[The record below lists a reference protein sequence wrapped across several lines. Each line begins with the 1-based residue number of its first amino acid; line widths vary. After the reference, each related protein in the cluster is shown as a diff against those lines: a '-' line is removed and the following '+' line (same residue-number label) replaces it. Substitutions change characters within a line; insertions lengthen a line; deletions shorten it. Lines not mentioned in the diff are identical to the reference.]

1 MGCKELI
8 ESLQAA
14 GDERIKAM
22 RLEAEQEAERVR
34 AGARRKIAEVRADH
48 AAKRSAAAAAHEEHC
63 IAEANSIV
71 RLQKL
76 QAERALADRLY
87 CLARSSLPGLRN
99 VGYRDMFAS
108 FAQELPRFTW
118 KTIRV
123 NPADGALAREQFP
136 DAEILF
142 DKAITGGLEAI
153 SNEGQVKVVNTFEKR
168 LERMWEEM
176 LPEIMKEVMERCP

>member
-8 ESLQAA
+8 ESLRAA
-14 GDERIKAM
+14 GDERIRAM
-22 RLEAEQEAERVR
+22 RAETEQEAERVR
-34 AGARRKIAEVRADH
+34 AEARRKIAGVREDH
-48 AAKRSAAAAAHEEHC
+48 AAKRSAAAVARAEQFL
-63 IAEANSIV
+63 AEANATV
-71 RLQKL
+71 RQKRL
-76 QAERALADRLY
+76 LAERALADRLY
-87 CLARSSLPGLRN
+87 GLARYSLPALRN

-153 SNEGQVKVVNTFEKR
+153 SDEGQVKVVNTFEKR

>member
-22 RLEAEQEAERVR
+22 RAEAEQEAERVR
-34 AGARRKIAEVRADH
+34 AEAARRIAGVQADH
-48 AAKRSAAAAAHEEHC
+48 ARKRSAAAATHAERYL
-63 IAEANSIV
+63 AEANGTV
-71 RLQKL
+71 RQKRL
-76 QAERALADRLY
+76 LAERALADRLY
-87 CLARSSLPGLRN
+87 GLARSSLTTLRN
-99 VGYRDMFAS
+99 VGYRDMFTS
-108 FAQELPRFTW
+108 FTQELPSFTW

-123 NPADGALAREQFP
+123 NPADGALALEKFP
-136 DAEILF
+136 NAEILF

-153 SNEGQVKVVNTFEKR
+153 SDEGQVKVVNTFEKR

>member
-8 ESLQAA
+8 ESLRAG
-14 GDERIKAM
+14 GDERIKAL
-22 RLEAEQEAERVR
+22 RAEAEQEADRVR
-34 AGARRKIAEVRADH
+34 AEAARRIAEVQADH
-48 AAKRSAAAAAHEEHC
+48 AAKRAAAAAAHTERFL
-63 IAEANSIV
+63 AEANGTV
-71 RLQKL
+71 RQKRL
-76 QAERALADRLY
+76 LAERALADRLY
-87 CLARSSLPGLRN
+87 GLARSSLLTLRN

-108 FAQELPRFTW
+108 FSQELPRFDW

-123 NPADGALAREQFP
+123 NPADGALAREKFP

-153 SNEGQVKVVNTFEKR
+153 SEGGQVKVVNTFEKR
-168 LERMWEEM
+168 LESMWDEM

>member
-8 ESLQAA
+8 ESLRTA

-22 RLEAEQEAERVR
+22 RAEAEQEAERAR
-34 AGARRKIAEVRADH
+34 AEAARRIAEIQVEH
-48 AAKRSAAAAAHEEHC
+48 AAKRSAAAAAR
-63 IAEANSIV
+63 EAQYLAAANGTV
-71 RLQKL
+71 RQKRL
-76 QAERALADRLY
+76 LTERALAERLY
-87 CLARSSLPGLRN
+87 GLARSSLPTLRN

-108 FAQELPRFTW
+108 FSQELPRFTW

-123 NPADGALAREQFP
+123 NPADGALAREHFP
-136 DAEILF
+136 DTEILF
-142 DKAITGGLEAI
+142 DKTITGGLEAI
-153 SNEGQVKVVNTFEKR
+153 SDGGQVKVVNTFEKR